1 MNCGE
6 RLYFRSQFK
15 TIMGKDIGLLRFPT
29 SGRQVIDSCSTLSLS
44 SYICV
49 DRYVSVCKNHQ
60 MVENSMYYGLLGHT
74 GAVREEMLFR
84 RLPHS
89 ITHSPYTEGRCTR
102 CRISDTD
109 DNMPAVAI
117 LADSNLPTFLITDVK
132 V

>member
-1 MNCGE
+1 MKRGE

-15 TIMGKDIGLLRFPT
+15 TIMGKDIGLLRFTT
-29 SGRQVIDSCSTLSLS
+29 SGRQVIDSCRTLSLS

-60 MVENSMYYGLLGHT
+60 MVENSMYYGRLGHT

-89 ITHSPYTEGRCTR
+89 ITHSPYTERRCSW
-102 CRISDTD
+102 CRINDAD
-109 DNMPAVAI
+109 DNTLAVAL
-117 LADSNLPTFLITDVK
+117 LADTNLPTFLITDIK

>member
-1 MNCGE
+1 MKLEE

-60 MVENSMYYGLLGHT
+60 MVENSMYYGRLGHT
-74 GAVREEMLFR
+74 GAVREEMLCR
-84 RLPHS
+84 RLPQL
-89 ITHSPYTEGRCTR
+89 ITHAPYSEGWCSR
-102 CRISDTD
+102 CRINDTD
-109 DNMPAVAI
+109 DNTPAVAI
-117 LADSNLPTFLITDVK
+117 LADSHLPSFLLTDFK